1 MKHLRGILLVDDND
15 TSNFLNKR
23 LLNRV
28 NITEHI
34 EVLNNGKQAFDY
46 LEKLS
51 QQTNTAKGQEIK
63 PELIFLDINMPVLDG
78 FEFLELYQ
86 NLPEDFR
93 QDILITILSTSN
105 HIQDTSKASNYNA
118 YYITK
123 PLTIE
128 KIEMLLNMHYET
140 A

>member
-51 QQTNTAKGQEIK
+51 QQSKAAEGQEIK

>member
-51 QQTNTAKGQEIK
+51 QQTDAAKGQEIK